1 MNGSASWLRRPAS
14 APTSTSGRDAQDSV
28 KTAEILQGG
37 PTTSVPEYIAGAVR
51 RLAPTSE
58 TDSTRDKSD
67 LDIATR
73 NALSGEVFLITMN
86 DGQLQNMT

>member
-1 MNGSASWLRRPAS
+1 MTPK
-14 APTSTSGRDAQDSV
+14 DSD

-37 PTTSVPEYIAGAVR
+37 PTTSGSRVHRWRDR

-58 TDSTRDKSD
+58 TDSTRYKSD

-73 NALSGEVFLITMN
+73 HPLSGEVFKLRDVALELLDRMKT
-86 DGQLQNMT
+86 TS

>member
-1 MNGSASWLRRPAS
+1 MT
-14 APTSTSGRDAQDSV
+14 PTDSD

-37 PTTSVPEYIAGAVR
+37 PTTSGSRVHRWRGR

-58 TDSTRDKSD
+58 TDSIRNKSD

-73 NALSGEVFLITMN
+73 NALSGEVFPNTMN
-86 DGQLQNMT
+86 DGQLYNMT

>member
-1 MNGSASWLRRPAS
+1 MTPK
-14 APTSTSGRDAQDSV
+14 DSD

-37 PTTSVPEYIAGAVR
+37 PTTSGSRVHRWRGSAR

-58 TDSTRDKSD
+58 TDSSRCKSD

-73 NALSGEVFLITMN
+73 NALSGDVFLITMN

>member
-1 MNGSASWLRRPAS
+1 MAPHHGYDDPPAHPLPHLGVTPKTPSRQPRSSKAALRRA
-14 APTSTSGRDAQDSV
+14 
-28 KTAEILQGG
+28 
-37 PTTSVPEYIAGAVR
+37 VPEYIAGAVR

-73 NALSGEVFLITMN
+73 NALSGDVFLITMN